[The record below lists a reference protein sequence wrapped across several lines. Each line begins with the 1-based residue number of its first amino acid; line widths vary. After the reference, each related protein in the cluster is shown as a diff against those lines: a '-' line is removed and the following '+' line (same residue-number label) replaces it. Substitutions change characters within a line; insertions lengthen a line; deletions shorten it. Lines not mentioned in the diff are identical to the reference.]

1 LSDLMNESSI
11 FAADAYQIIVE
22 AKTEMLWFE

>member
-1 LSDLMNESSI
+1 MNVSSI

-22 AKTEMLWFE
+22 AKTEILWFE

>member
-1 LSDLMNESSI
+1 MNESSI